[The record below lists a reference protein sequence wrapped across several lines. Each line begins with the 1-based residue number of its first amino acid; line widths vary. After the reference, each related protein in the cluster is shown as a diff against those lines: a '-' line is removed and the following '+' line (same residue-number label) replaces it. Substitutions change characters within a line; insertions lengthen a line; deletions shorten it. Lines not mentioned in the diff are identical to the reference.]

1 MVRQLHQSLVPV
13 LPLPVTVAPAVKN
26 IETLN
31 YRLPQPTTLKF
42 YHYQPD
48 KALAEEKRLKT
59 LMPLAKAFDIITIPI
74 PIPIPIQL
82 IMAEGAK

>member
-1 MVRQLHQSLVPV
+1 
-13 LPLPVTVAPAVKN
+13 VKN
-26 IETLN
+26 IETLT

-42 YHYQPD
+42 YTYQPD

-74 PIPIPIQL
+74 PIPIQL

>member
-1 MVRQLHQSLVPV
+1 M
-13 LPLPVTVAPAVKN
+13 TVAPAVKN
-26 IETLN
+26 INTLA
-31 YRLPQPTTLKF
+31 YRLRQPTTLKF

-48 KALAEEKRLKT
+48 KALAEEKRLET
-59 LMPLAKAFDIITIPI
+59 LMPFAKAFDIIPI